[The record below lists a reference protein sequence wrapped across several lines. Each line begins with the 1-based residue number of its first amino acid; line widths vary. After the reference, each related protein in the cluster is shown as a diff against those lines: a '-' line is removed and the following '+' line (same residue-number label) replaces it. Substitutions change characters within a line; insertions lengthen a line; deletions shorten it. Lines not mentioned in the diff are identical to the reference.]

1 VHVPWFIP
9 GNIGRECVPLQ
20 VRKMN
25 ADDVGWILATFIQ
38 SFREAS
44 TQSEDLDGKET
55 AQLVTNLVSNGW
67 SVLVAELEGVLM
79 GWVLFQPGSSQYS
92 PVKFGWVFVRK
103 MVRNQGVAKLLI
115 DRAGIDMSRPVVSPF
130 VPNRSKST
138 CPLRLTIR
146 QRPFLCLLRT
156 EPN

>member
-1 VHVPWFIP
+1 M
-9 GNIGRECVPLQ
+9 PLSI
-20 VRKMN
+20 RPAN
-25 ADDVGWILATFIQ
+25 ADDWGWILTTFIQ
-38 SFREAS
+38 TFREAS
-44 TQSEDLDGKET
+44 TQSEDLDGKQT

-67 SVLVAELEGVLM
+67 TVLVAELEGVLM
-79 GWVLFQPGSSQYS
+79 GWVLFQPGASQYS

-130 VPNRSKST
+130 VPNRSKTT

-146 QRPFLCLLRT
+146 QRPFLCLLKQ
-156 EPN
+156 EAN